1 MMLVPLNS
9 VQLNIVSVLDVGG
22 ALIKQTLEDGL
33 FMMDNSVDTGGN
45 RSAGQGT
52 AQLSTTCTQ
61 GQVIN
66 WIIYPIEGGT
76 AARISNIQFIDRD
89 VCAELKIYGAP
100 AVAVS
105 PAYLPGL
112 TPVYDYW
119 AGIVLPDVPPGRYHY
134 RMEVQMGDTVLKV
147 DSPSLNITS
156 L

>member
-1 MMLVPLNS
+1 MMAVRLNT

-22 ALIKQTLEDGL
+22 ALIKQTLEGDL
-33 FMMDNSVDTGGN
+33 FMMDNSVDSDGN
-45 RSAGQGT
+45 HSAGQGT
-52 AQLSTTCTQ
+52 AQLSTNCNQ

-66 WIIYPIEGGT
+66 WIIYPIVGAT
-76 AARISNIQFIDRD
+76 AARISNIRFVDRE
-89 VCAELKIYGAP
+89 VCGNLKIYGAP

-119 AGIVLPDVPPGRYHY
+119 AGIVMPDVPPGRYRY
-134 RMEVQMGDTVLKV
+134 RMQVQMGDTFLSV